1 MLDSAF
7 YTDPGNP
14 YTWKL
19 SATPASTSV
28 RISEPTDTIA
38 VTAGSNYAC
47 GYREITFSDINNPG
61 SEPAWLSINSNND
74 MTMSLIV
81 DTTNEPDSVL
91 GSYEI

>member
-1 MLDSAF
+1 VLDSAF
-7 YTDPGNP
+7 YTDPGTP

-19 SATPASTSV
+19 NAEPASTSV
-28 RISEPTDTIA
+28 LISEPTDTIA

-47 GYREITFSDINNPG
+47 GYREFTFTS
-61 SEPAWLSINSNND
+61 SEPTWLTINSNND